1 MSEPHYI
8 SVKKAQEVL
17 GVSRDTILR
26 RLRDGTFTRYAVGGL
41 LRLDL
46 NEIHEVMRASATTA
60 DD

>member
-17 GVSRDTILR
+17 GVSRQTVMR
-26 RLRDGTFTRYAVGGL
+26 RLDDHTFTRYAVGGL

-46 NEIHEVMRASATTA
+46 NEIHGVMRASANT

>member
-17 GVSRDTILR
+17 GVSRQTVMR
-26 RLRDGTFTRYAVGGL
+26 RLEDGTFTRYAVGGL

-46 NEIHEVMRASATTA
+46 NEIHDVMRASANTT
-60 DD
+60 D